1 MPPKLACG
9 LITPFTPLTPELAK
23 LESIIFSGAKVTI
36 LADYLKLFYSFLLIS
51 DGKEAFGG
59 QRDGR
64 GLAEPHPRRT
74 KDAPGPYLL
83 RSKFGWRYPLT
94 EFATKEVR
102 AGYGPDKPPR
112 RNAHGCLHTN

>member
-23 LESIIFSGAKVTI
+23 LESIIFSGTKVTI
-36 LADYLKLFYSFLLIS
+36 LADYLKLFYFFLLIS

-59 QRDGR
+59 QKGSR
-64 GLAEPHPRRT
+64 GMPEVYPRRS

-83 RSKFGWRYPLT
+83 RSFFGWRYL
-94 EFATKEVR
+94 
-102 AGYGPDKPPR
+102 
-112 RNAHGCLHTN
+112 